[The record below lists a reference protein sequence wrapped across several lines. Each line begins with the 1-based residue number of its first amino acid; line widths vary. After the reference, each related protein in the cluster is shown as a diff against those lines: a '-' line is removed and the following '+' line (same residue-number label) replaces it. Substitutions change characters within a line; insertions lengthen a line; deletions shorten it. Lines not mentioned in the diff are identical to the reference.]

1 MQAQAPVLCAPSS
14 LPTICHWQPSEAS
27 MAWQQWKGTQWSSAK
42 SKKTKGTAAWSKP
55 DPNWCLASDP
65 EATQSRMA
73 TYLSGFP
80 PSHWRAR
87 NGELRV
93 NINGLPTSYKR
104 FGQDNKKEGIMILDI
119 NEHSVQ
125 FNVVMHRQDP
135 MADIDAILL
144 ALKGHILLLKGSNGE
159 DYIIQTTKDTNPDV
173 KPGDHASQKDII
185 FRTPKGR
192 TYKLGFTKNGDLV
205 ICMGFHRLRICVRN
219 V

>member
-1 MQAQAPVLCAPSS
+1 
-14 LPTICHWQPSEAS
+14 
-27 MAWQQWKGTQWSSAK
+27 
-42 SKKTKGTAAWSKP
+42 
-55 DPNWCLASDP
+55 
-65 EATQSRMA
+65 
-73 TYLSGFP
+73 
-80 PSHWRAR
+80 
-87 NGELRV
+87 
-93 NINGLPTSYKR
+93 
-104 FGQDNKKEGIMILDI
+104 MILDI
-119 NEHSVQ
+119 NKHSVQ
-125 FNVVMHRQDP
+125 FNVIMDWRDP